1 MAEVMDIPLHSID
14 LKDAAL
20 LDYYTGALWWGR
32 EQGFSIEQLSGF
44 FTLVHTLINN
54 IKGEF

>member
-1 MAEVMDIPLHSID
+1 MDLPLHSVD

-32 EQGFSIEQLSGF
+32 EQGFNIEQLSAF

-54 IKGEF
+54 IKGKF